1 MEEHAE
7 YARREPKRQANFLL
21 PEPLLAE
28 LRRLIPAKM
37 RSQVVASALERELA
51 RIRAKKALA
60 DYFGAW
66 RASDGKA

>member
-1 MEEHAE
+1 MSEHPE
-7 YARREPKRQANFLL
+7 YVRKEPKRQANFLL

-37 RSQVVASALERELA
+37 RSQVVAGALERELE
-51 RIRAKKALA
+51 RIKTQKALA

-66 RASDGKA
+66 RAEGKA